1 MGKSTNAPKPSTT
14 GGYTVVYDSQIFDVQ
29 VFGGISRYFCE
40 IITRLHSPFKVVVG
54 FSRNH
59 YLNAC
64 GLCRRLLPLPKFV
77 KRQVWKRSARH
88 SRRELLARLSDSGT
102 RLVFHPT
109 YYDPYFLNQPAR
121 HPYVLTV
128 HDMIYERVSG
138 LPCAEDVMKQKRETI
153 LGAERVIAISEYT
166 KRDIMEL
173 LDVPEEKIDIVYH
186 STSLRP
192 NKTAGT
198 RMPYRY
204 LLYVGDRSA
213 GYKNFAGMFDAFRK
227 LHAKDSTLH
236 LVCTG
241 RRFSDEERTH
251 IAAAGVETFVHQIAA
266 SDKTL
271 ADLYQQAEAF
281 VYPSRYEGFGI
292 PILEAYACGCPVVLS
307 RATCFPEIAGE
318 AGEYFDPDNTD
329 DIARA
334 IGAVIYDKARRNA
347 LVTAGTERLSLF
359 SWEKAAAQTEECYRK
374 AAESY
379 AAKHPEWGAK

>member
-1 MGKSTNAPKPSTT
+1 MGNNTKGAAPAAK
-14 GGYTVVYDSQIFDVQ
+14 GGYTAVYDSQIFDVQ

-40 IITRLHSPFKVVVG
+40 IITRLHVPSKVVAG
-54 FSRNH
+54 YTRNH

-64 GLCRRLLPLPKFV
+64 GLCRRLMLPLPKFA
-77 KRQVWKRSARH
+77 KRQLWKRSARH
-88 SRRELLARLSDSGT
+88 SRRELLALLSGGG

-109 YYDPYFLNQPAR
+109 YYDPYFLRQPMR

-128 HDMIYERVSG
+128 HDMIYERLPG
-138 LPCAEDVMKQKRETI
+138 LPCAEDVIRQKRETI

-166 KRDIMEL
+166 KRDVMEL
-173 LDVPEEKIDIVYH
+173 LGVPEEKIDVVYH

-192 NKTAGT
+192 NKHAGE
-198 RMPYRY
+198 RLPYRY
-204 LLYVGDRSA
+204 ILYVGDRSA
-213 GYKNFAGMFDAFRK
+213 GYKNFAGMFEAFRK
-227 LHAKDSTLH
+227 LHAKDETLH

-241 RRFSDEERTH
+241 KRFTEAERAD
-251 IAAAGVETFVHQIAA
+251 IAEAGLAAYIHQVAA

-271 ADLYQQAEAF
+271 ADLYQQAEVF

-292 PILEAYACGCPVVLS
+292 PILEAYACGCPVALS

-318 AGEYFDPDNTD
+318 AGEYFDPDSSD

-334 IGAVIYDKARRNA
+334 VGAVVYDKTRRSA
-347 LVTAGTERLSLF
+347 LVEAGKERLTHF
-359 SWEKAAAQTEECYRK
+359 SWERAAEQTEACYRK

-379 AAKHPEWGAK
+379 AEKHPEWGEA